1 MGISGGTEVKALEL
15 YDCVPPEG
23 LKSNGR
29 VVLMGDSLHQMTMCE
44 SDMLCFALL
53 LSIPGQS

>member
-29 VVLMGDSLHQMTMCE
+29 VVLMGDSLHQMSMCK
-44 SDMLCFALL
+44 SDMFCLLFL
-53 LSIPGQS
+53 LSIPRQS